1 MVYKRALEAIHE
13 HSEGTARGKAL
24 GLYVV
29 LCDLAN
35 EQRHVGQHQ
44 RIEATYDD
52 LIERLRTPKKR
63 GSIGRSSLRE
73 LLTVL
78 DDAAVAHYTVQIDP
92 RIGRIPSVI
101 EIPEQRGRH
110 IQVTIKSIRSLAT
123 QPIDLLPALGLIATL
138 LALCD
143 DQGAP
148 QAEASRKHITGQ
160 LGWRSPRTLD
170 ALVTALESAGLL
182 KVTQQQD
189 ERGRSRPRLWD
200 VIEPD
205 ESFDT
210 AAATFSEP
218 GTDSGLWGGGGGTV
232 RGSAENDGDAKPGL
246 SSSGTGTVGVRP
258 QEPQGADIT
267 SFGPAA
273 ARPYARVGDVQEK
286 DKKTPKPP
294 SPSGPEAP
302 VGGEQRTEDLKEQ
315 LCEDLLAT
323 LQPRNGDGPRRAYEQ
338 RRNQWLRAAGEV
350 LSRYSI
356 EQAHVAMAYMLTDY
370 VKGSAGVSMPGFAN
384 VVERTAVPRRKP
396 GNACPSRYSAAPG
409 DSVGSRTYQ
418 P

>member
-1 MVYKRALEAIHE
+1 MVYKQALEAIHE
-13 HSEGTARGKAL
+13 HSEGAARGKAL

-29 LCDLAN
+29 LSDLAN
-35 EQRHVGQHQ
+35 EQRHVGQHR
-44 RIEATYDD
+44 RIEATYND

-110 IQVTIKSIRSLAT
+110 IQVTIKSIRSLAA

-160 LGWRSPRTLD
+160 LGWRSSRTLD

-182 KVTQQQD
+182 KVTQQRD
-189 ERGRSRPRLWD
+189 ERGRSRPSLWD

-205 ESFDT
+205 ESLGT
-210 AAATFSEP
+210 SAAICSEP
-218 GTDSGLWGGGGGTV
+218 GADSGLSGSGGGTV
-232 RGSAENDGDAKPGL
+232 RVQAKDDRGAKPGL
-246 SSSGTGTVGVRP
+246 SSSSTGTVGVQP
-258 QEPQGADIT
+258 QERQGADCT
-267 SFGPAA
+267 SSGPAA
-273 ARPYARVGDVQEK
+273 AGPYARVGDVREK
-286 DKKTPKPP
+286 DKKTPTPP
-294 SPSGPEAP
+294 SPSGPGAP
-302 VGGEQRTEDLKEQ
+302 VGGKQRTEDLEEM
-315 LCEDLLAT
+315 LCEALLAT
-323 LQPRNGDGPRRAYEQ
+323 LQPLNGDGPRRVFEQ
-338 RRNQWLRAAGEV
+338 KRSQWLRAAGEV

-356 EQAHVAMAYMLTDY
+356 EQTHVAMAYMLTDR
-370 VKGSAGVSMPGFAN
+370 VKGSAGVTMPGFAR
-384 VVERTAVPRRKP
+384 VVRRTAVPRRKR
-396 GNACPSRYSAAPG
+396 GNASPSRRPAAPG
-409 DSVGSRTYQ
+409 DSVGSRTYA